1 MDPDLRLILQ
11 PVVALV
17 FVTFA
22 VWFYMYVLRIGHMRA
37 KKIHP
42 EQLKLAGREADE
54 LLKEVDGPSDNLV
67 NLFEMPVLFYVAA
80 FAMVA
85 LRMDDSLSLGLAWG
99 FVGFRALHSLIHC
112 TYNRVMH
119 RFLAYAISSLLLLGL
134 WARIATAI

>member
-1 MDPDLRLILQ
+1 MDPDLRSILQ

-17 FVTFA
+17 FVTFG
-22 VWFYMYVLRIGHMRA
+22 VWFYMYVLRIGHMKAR
-37 KKIHP
+37 KIHP

-80 FAMVA
+80 FVMVV
-85 LRMDDSLSLGLAWG
+85 LRMADPVSLGLAWG
-99 FVGFRALHSLIHC
+99 FVGFRTLHSFIHC

-119 RFLAYAISSLLLLGL
+119 RFFAYAISSLLLLAL
-134 WARIATAI
+134 WVRIATAV